1 MEKEWRLLKDGLRD
15 GASNMALDETMLWAG
30 IKRLI
35 RPTLR
40 LYGWSRPTVS
50 IGYAQDARK
59 DIDLERCQ
67 ELDLGLVRRPT
78 GGRAVLHEHELTY
91 SLVAPEKV
99 FSKPSS
105 ILEIY
110 KEISGALIA
119 GLSLLGI
126 EAQLVP
132 VQRSKMP
139 PSAFCFS
146 SPSAYEV
153 AVQGNKLVGSAQK
166 RSRGYVLQQ
175 GSIIIDIDQGKLAAI
190 FKHSSPR
197 SCSAM
202 TSINE
207 VREDLVEFTTLQEAI
222 QEGFCLAWGIRFLEE
237 GLTSYETRV
246 AQELEQRKYQLP
258 QWNLTR
264 PRFSYDPGPV

>member
-1 MEKEWRLLKDGLRD
+1 
-15 GASNMALDETMLWAG
+15 MALDEAMLWAG
-30 IKRLI
+30 INGQV

-50 IGYAQDARK
+50 IGYAQDAGK

-78 GGRAVLHEHELTY
+78 GGRAVLHEQELTY
-91 SLVAPEKV
+91 SLVAPEKI

-132 VQRSKMP
+132 VQRSKMS

-153 AVQGNKLVGSAQK
+153 AVQGKKLVGSAQK

-190 FKHSSPR
+190 FKHPNQQPWT
-197 SCSAM
+197 AM

-207 VREDLVEFTTLQEAI
+207 EREEQVDFTTLQEAI
-222 QEGFCLAWGIRFLEE
+222 QEGFSSAWNVGFFEE
-237 GLTSYETRV
+237 GLTYYEIKI
-246 AQELEQRKYQLP
+246 AQELKKKKYQFR
-258 QWNLTR
+258 QWNLNR
-264 PRFSYDPGPV
+264 INFSYDPGPV